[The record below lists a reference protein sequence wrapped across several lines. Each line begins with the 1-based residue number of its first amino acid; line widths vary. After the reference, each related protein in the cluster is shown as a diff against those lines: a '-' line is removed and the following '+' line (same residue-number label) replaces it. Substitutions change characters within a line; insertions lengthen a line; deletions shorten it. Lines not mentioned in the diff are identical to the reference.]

1 MEKNIYSRAK
11 VSVRILDI
19 FIIFGLLALAAVII
33 FLSVNGGFDIRF
45 DSGGGSDVAPQRL
58 RYGEAIAEPEA
69 PFRENYT
76 FVGWYADRALTDK
89 VDFSSANA
97 TQSVTFYAAW
107 EEIDAEKEK

>member
-19 FIIFGLLALAAVII
+19 FIILGLLALAAAII

-58 RYGEAIAEPEA
+58 RYGEAIAEPQA
-69 PFRENYT
+69 PLRENYT
-76 FVGWYADRALTDK
+76 FVGWYADRALTEK
-89 VDFSSANA
+89 VDFSSASA

-107 EEIDAEKEK
+107 EEIDDGKEK

>member
-19 FIIFGLLALAAVII
+19 FIILGLLALAAVII
-33 FLSVNGGFDIRF
+33 FLSVNGGFDIKF

-58 RYGEAIAEPEA
+58 RYGEAIAEPEV
-69 PFRENYT
+69 PVRENYT
-76 FVGWYADRALTDK
+76 FVGWYADKGLTDK
-89 VDFSSANA
+89 VDLSSMIA

-107 EEIDAEKEK
+107 EEIEEEKEK

>member
-11 VSVRILDI
+11 VSVRILDF
-19 FIIFGLLALAAVII
+19 FIILGFLALAAAII
-33 FLSVNGGFDIRF
+33 FLSVNGGFDIKF

-58 RYGEAIAEPEA
+58 RYGEAISEPEA

-107 EEIDAEKEK
+107 EEINDGKEK